1 MNATAAALV
10 RANGVVTAACLRRHR
25 ALIGGHPSS
34 SKATSSRRV
43 TGALFDGGGGGASDA
58 AGGARRVTTT
68 ARLGEGMDAKEA
80 VLRGGGVADAELNP
94 STFSSLSKG
103 EVPRS
108 VDDAKVAL
116 KGMRYGEVEKWLTSI
131 GEKPSRASQLF
142 AWMYRRGKL
151 AERVDQME
159 DVAAAFRDK
168 LAGVATLEVGARAFI
183 PGLSHPSV
191 RPRSRHAPHHLRH
204 PFFYV
209 FVVFGNLLNFI
220 PRVFFFRIV
229 LSLCRGRS
237 RTGGHPRRHGR
248 HQEGD
253 VSSEERR
260 RRRGERHHPIEH
272 PGR

>member
-25 ALIGGHPSS
+25 ALIGHPSS
-34 SKATSSRRV
+34 SSKASSSRRV
-43 TGALFDGGGGGASDA
+43 FDVGALVVGGGGGGGASEA
-58 AGGARRVTTT
+58 AGGLRRVTTT

-80 VLRGGGVADAELNP
+80 VLRGGGVADAELLSP
-94 STFSSLSKG
+94 SSTFSSLSKG
-103 EVPRS
+103 EVQQVPRS

-116 KGMRYGEVEKWLTSI
+116 KGMRYGEVEKWLASI

-168 LAGVATLEVGARAFI
+168 LEGVATLDVGARAFI

-191 RPRSRHAPHHLRH
+191 RPRSRQPLHHLLY
-204 PFFYV
+204 PFFM
-209 FVVFGNLLNFI
+209 F
-220 PRVFFFRIV
+220 
-229 LSLCRGRS
+229 LSYLVIC
-237 RTGGHPRRHGR
+237 
-248 HQEGD
+248 
-253 VSSEERR
+253 
-260 RRRGERHHPIEH
+260 
-272 PGR
+272 